1 MINHTCVVLKGRVIR
16 TRSRGREYARL
27 SIRESRKLLNLVGRD
42 VTVIVIINSNNEG
55 VGGE

>member
-1 MINHTCVVLKGRVIR
+1 VKETACLVLTGRVIR
-16 TRSRGREYARL
+16 IKVRNREYARL
-27 SIRESRKLLNLVGRD
+27 SLRESRKLLDYVGRD